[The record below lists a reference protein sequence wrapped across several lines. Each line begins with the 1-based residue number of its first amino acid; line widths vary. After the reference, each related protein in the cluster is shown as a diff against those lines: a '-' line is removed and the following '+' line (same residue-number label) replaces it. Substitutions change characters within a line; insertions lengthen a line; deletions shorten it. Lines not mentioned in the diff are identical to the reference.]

1 MAKACAFKGCGARKA
16 HPIHGQYHEAYHPYM
31 VKPEPMGMSEA
42 KRAYLD
48 SEKHQA
54 VYAEALGDKFCVGHA
69 AGAPGRCTERL
80 TPHHILPRSQAG
92 GQEAAE
98 RFPVVML
105 CDWLNDAVQSIPEVR
120 EWAKSH
126 YFHRNG
132 RDYPFLL
139 SAADVRKDSEVA
151 LRENQHIAPD
161 AADVRES
168 AHTESAAPMA
178 APPSSVP
185 RGRSKLK

>member
-16 HPIHGQYHEAYHPYM
+16 HPIHGSHHADYHPFM
-31 VKPEPMGMSEA
+31 DKAPVGLQPVSA
-42 KRAYLD
+42 DKRAYLA

-92 GQEAAE
+92 GQEKAE
-98 RFPVVML
+98 DYPVVML
-105 CDWLNDAVQSIPEVR
+105 CDWLNDAVQSNPEVR

-132 RDYPFLL
+132 NDWPFLL
-139 SAADVRKDSEVA
+139 SAADVRKDSG
-151 LRENQHIAPD
+151 
-161 AADVRES
+161 
-168 AHTESAAPMA
+168 
-178 APPSSVP
+178 SSLQP
-185 RGRSKLK
+185 KRSMLK

>member
-16 HPIHGQYHEAYHPYM
+16 HPIHGQYHDAYHPYM

-42 KRAYLD
+42 KRAYLS

-54 VYAEALGDKFCVGHA
+54 VYAEALGDKFCVAHA
-69 AGAPGRCTERL
+69 AGAPGRCTNVL
-80 TPHHILPRSQAG
+80 TPHHILPKSQAG
-92 GQEAAE
+92 GQERAE
-98 RFPVVML
+98 DFPVVSV
-105 CDWLNDAVQSIPEVR
+105 CDWFNDAVQANAEVR
-120 EWAKSH
+120 AWGKSH

-132 RDYPFLL
+132 RDWPFLL

-151 LRENQHIAPD
+151 LRTN
-161 AADVRES
+161 ES
-168 AHTESAAPMA
+168 ATPTA

-185 RGRSKLK
+185 RRSKLR